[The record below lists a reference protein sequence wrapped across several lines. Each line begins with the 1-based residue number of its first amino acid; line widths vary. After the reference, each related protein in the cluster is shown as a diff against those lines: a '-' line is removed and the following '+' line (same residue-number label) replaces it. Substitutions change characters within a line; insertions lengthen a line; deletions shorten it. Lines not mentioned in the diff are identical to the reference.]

1 MSWIGE
7 RKMIKSIYP
16 YWFAPKNVRALTTTR
31 MGGVS
36 MPPFESLNMG
46 GRTGDNINDVAEN
59 RKRLIT
65 AEQIP
70 SEPYWLNQ
78 THSTVALD
86 ISQIKLQPPTG
97 IVNNKQIFEADA
109 AYTHQAKQVCVV
121 LTADCMP
128 LLFCSSKGDEV
139 AAAHAGWRGLCNGIL
154 EETVKKFS
162 CKPSEIM
169 VWMGPAISAKK
180 YEVGEEIKKQFE
192 VIDPEAKSAFKLIN
206 IPEQK
211 YLADLYL
218 IAKQRLNS
226 IGVNKIFG
234 GDYCTYTEQDK
245 FFSYRRENRTGR
257 MASMIWFE

>member
-1 MSWIGE
+1 
-7 RKMIKSIYP
+7 MIESIYP
-16 YWFAPKNVRALTTTR
+16 YWTAPQNIRAFTTTR

-36 MPPFESLNMG
+36 TTPFDSLNMG
-46 GRTGDNINDVAEN
+46 SKTGDICSNIAEN
-59 RKRLIT
+59 RARIIQ

-78 THSTVALD
+78 THSTIVLD
-86 ISQIKLQPPTG
+86 ISSIPPSSPIG
-97 IVNNKQIFEADA
+97 LINKKTIIDADA
-109 AYTHQAKQVCVV
+109 SYTHQAKQVSVV

-128 LLFCSSKGDEV
+128 VLFCSSKGDEV

-154 EETVKKFS
+154 ENTVSKFTCS
-162 CKPSEIM
+162 PSEII

-180 YEVGEEIKKQFE
+180 FEVGVEVKKQFE
-192 VIDPEAKSAFKLIN
+192 SVVPEANLAFKLIN
-206 IPEQK
+206 ATQQK

-218 IAKQRLNS
+218 IAKLRLTALG
-226 IGVNKIFG
+226 ITQIFG

-245 FFSYRRENRTGR
+245 FYSYRRENKTGR